1 MVLVDNAAY
10 SYGFQI
16 DNGIPIIPYYEGKED
31 CELLMLKYYLSKLKT
46 AEDVR
51 DINRETFRLRN
62 YPEYDSDDIDELVS
76 NLYLKSKKWDIIFLL
91 CIVFIS
97 RYYNW
102 FIGKKPELISSIIEI
117 ILVI

>member
-1 MVLVDNAAY
+1 MKDLRIINRDLSKMVLVDNAAY

-62 YPEYDSDDIDELVS
+62 YPEYDSADTAGDS
-76 NLYLKSKKWDIIFLL
+76 NVDSMIGFCMDKDPLNRN
-91 CIVFIS
+91 VF
-97 RYYNW
+97 
-102 FIGKKPELISSIIEI
+102 
-117 ILVI
+117 

>member
-1 MVLVDNAAY
+1 MKDLRIINRDLSKMVLVDNAAY

-76 NLYLKSKKWDIIFLL
+76 NLYLKSKK
-91 CIVFIS
+91 
-97 RYYNW
+97 
-102 FIGKKPELISSIIEI
+102 
-117 ILVI
+117 